1 MSQIYHNG
9 MMYREVNVD
18 SLSEIQIQHAMHNFI
33 SESLSDW
40 TCYFCDL
47 HFERN
52 GVGKKCDL
60 VLVHT
65 TKHIWCAIE
74 IERSMHSIFGHVLPQ
89 LSVLIDGVPDSKTL
103 SQIVY
108 SHDSDEVQQHIQSV
122 FLYGTRIVCVLTPFS
137 DLKWEREIRQ
147 FQCLSLSLHIY
158 NSINGDRLYRLSG
171 DWEILT
177 SKFIGHAQRSKS
189 IPSNIRLPFIPNTSA
204 IQLISLPNYT
214 TSNFVITSS
223 IHHTLVTVRNN
234 LLPSCKYNIY
244 VNELERTIIIR

>member
-74 IERSMHSIFGHVLPQ
+74 IERSMHSIFGQHSPQQPALVPPPHSARHLPIRA
-89 LSVLIDGVPDSKTL
+89 LRPAA
-103 SQIVY
+103 
-108 SHDSDEVQQHIQSV
+108 SDEH
-122 FLYGTRIVCVLTPFS
+122 TP
-137 DLKWEREIRQ
+137 
-147 FQCLSLSLHIY
+147 
-158 NSINGDRLYRLSG
+158 
-171 DWEILT
+171 
-177 SKFIGHAQRSKS
+177 
-189 IPSNIRLPFIPNTSA
+189 P
-204 IQLISLPNYT
+204 
-214 TSNFVITSS
+214 
-223 IHHTLVTVRNN
+223 
-234 LLPSCKYNIY
+234 
-244 VNELERTIIIR
+244 